1 MRVLLFTNT
10 AKGLTSQVM
19 TSVCEWLKDKGVSYE
34 LFSSG
39 IFEEEETR
47 FDELAFSIERFDL
60 VCSFGGDGT
69 TLRAARLVGTSGVPL
84 LSYNFGRLGFLSGAG
99 RADLIPAM
107 EAAVKGTLRYDART
121 LLEVNVT
128 FGDGRADRQIALNEV
143 VVSRGHF
150 GRIVALDL
158 AINGTF
164 IDTVEGDGVL
174 IATPT
179 GSTAYSLSAGGPII
193 APAHEG
199 LCVVPIS
206 PHSLKTRAVIT
217 AKDDTISLE
226 PNKSNRQQLVLFIDG
241 EVFWTHGGAADNG
254 AGDNG
259 IAGSGV
265 AGSGIGDNGAGDTV
279 AAPSSSP
286 SQKAAQTRGENP
298 AGPVSARSQSG
309 THVDTSGSS
318 VSSEIVSV
326 EVGTCSKKLM
336 LARYGNYDFYD
347 HISQTFFRGGNAR

>member
-1 MRVLLFTNT
+1 MKVLLFTNT
-10 AKGLTSQVM
+10 TKSLTSQVM
-19 TSVCEWLKDKGVSYE
+19 TSVCAWLKDHGVEYE

-47 FDELAFSIERFDL
+47 FDELAFTVDRFDL

-69 TLRAARLVGTSGVPL
+69 TLRAAHLVGASGVPL

-107 EAAVKGTLRYDART
+107 EAAVNGTLTYDARA
-121 LLEVNVT
+121 LLEIKVS
-128 FGDGRADRQIALNEV
+128 FEDGRSDRQIALNEV

-150 GRIVALDL
+150 GRIAALDL

-174 IATPT
+174 VATPT

-193 APAHEG
+193 SPAHEG

-206 PHSLKTRAVIT
+206 PHSLKTRAVVT
-217 AKDDTISLE
+217 APGDTICLE

-241 EVFWTHGGAADNG
+241 EVFWVHG
-254 AGDNG
+254 NG
-259 IAGSGV
+259 IG
-265 AGSGIGDNGAGDTV
+265 
-279 AAPSSSP
+279 APS
-286 SQKAAQTRGENP
+286 T
-298 AGPVSARSQSG
+298 AG
-309 THVDTSGSS
+309 
-318 VSSEIVSV
+318 EIVSV
-326 EVGTCSKKLM
+326 EIGVCSKKLM
-336 LARYGNYDFYD
+336 LARYGDYDFYE
-347 HISQTFFRGGNAR
+347 HISQTFFRSGDAR

>member
-1 MRVLLFTNT
+1 MKVLLFTNT
-10 AKGLTSQVM
+10 TKSLASQVM
-19 TSVCEWLKDKGVSYE
+19 ASVCTWLEDREVEYE

-47 FDELAFSIERFDL
+47 FDELAFSADRFDL

-69 TLRAARLVGTSGVPL
+69 TLRAAHLVGASGVPL

-107 EAAVKGTLRYDART
+107 EAAVNGTLTYDART

-128 FGDGRADRQIALNEV
+128 FEGGRSDRQIALNEV

-174 IATPT
+174 VATPT

-193 APAHEG
+193 SPAHEG

-206 PHSLKTRAVIT
+206 PHSLKTRAVVT
-217 AKDDTISLE
+217 ASDDTICLE

-241 EVFWTHGGAADNG
+241 EVFWIHGGGVG
-254 AGDNG
+254 APGKTFTNASAEIHATNVG
-259 IAGSGV
+259 
-265 AGSGIGDNGAGDTV
+265 
-279 AAPSSSP
+279 APS
-286 SQKAAQTRGENP
+286 
-298 AGPVSARSQSG
+298 VSG
-309 THVDTSGSS
+309 
-318 VSSEIVSV
+318 EIVSV
-326 EVGTCSKKLM
+326 EIGACSKKLM
-336 LARYGNYDFYD
+336 LARYGDYDFYD

>member
-10 AKGLTSQVM
+10 TKNLTSQVM
-19 TSVCEWLKDKGVSYE
+19 VSVCKWLKDREVEYE
-34 LFSSG
+34 FFSSG
-39 IFEEEETR
+39 IFEEEESC
-47 FDELAFSIERFDL
+47 FDELAFSIDRFDL

-69 TLRAARLVGTSGVPL
+69 TLRAAHLVGASGVPL

-107 EAAVKGTLRYDART
+107 EAAVNGTLAYDART

-128 FGDGRADRQIALNEV
+128 FEDGRSDRQIALNEV

-164 IDTVEGDGVL
+164 IDTIEGDGVL
-174 IATPT
+174 VATPT

-193 APAHEG
+193 SPAHEG
-199 LCVVPIS
+199 LCIVPIS

-217 AKDDTISLE
+217 APDDTICLE

-241 EVFWTHGGAADNG
+241 EVFWVHGGGVNTVTTLATDSSANTLVPAPAD
-254 AGDNG
+254 
-259 IAGSGV
+259 
-265 AGSGIGDNGAGDTV
+265 
-279 AAPSSSP
+279 AP
-286 SQKAAQTRGENP
+286 A
-298 AGPVSARSQSG
+298 
-309 THVDTSGSS
+309 DSS
-318 VSSEIVSV
+318 VTSTTAVTSFDSAKISSANGEIVSV
-326 EVGTCSKKLM
+326 EIGVCSGKLM
-336 LARYGNYDFYD
+336 LARYGDYDFYD